1 MNIKS
6 LVFFILWLTMIA
18 VGVWAVPKELPAG
31 VDARQIV
38 VEFSA
43 VAGLILFWVPEM
55 VWRRLK
61 R

>member
-6 LVFFILWLTMIA
+6 LIFFILWIVMFA
-18 VGVWAVPKELPAG
+18 VGLLVVPKELPMG
-31 VDARQIV
+31 TDARQVV

-43 VAGLILFWVPEM
+43 IAGLILFWVPEII
-55 VWRRLK
+55 WRRLK